1 MTDRSGNG
9 TPLER
14 IPVFR
19 PALGIDTVKHLMD
32 ALDVGWLGMGATTK
46 RFEDEIA
53 SYLGLQG
60 RFVATTNTGTAALHI
75 ALVAAGVGRGGEGIT
90 PPFNYLANPHARPLA
105 RAEGGLC
112 DRPHPSPAISPPPLP
127 PPL

>member
-75 ALVAAGVGRGGEGIT
+75 ALVAAGGGRGDEGVT
-90 PPFNYLANPHARPLA
+90 TSFHHLAGPPGVLIG
-105 RAEGGLC
+105 RAERVMFRKL
-112 DRPHPSPAISPPPLP
+112 
-127 PPL
+127 

>member
-75 ALVAAGVGRGGEGIT
+75 ALVAAGVGRGDEGST
-90 PPFNYLANPHARPLA
+90 PSVNYAANHPAALLP
-105 RAEGGLC
+105 RAVIGL
-112 DRPHPSPAISPPPLP
+112 
-127 PPL
+127 